1 MRAGSR
7 RFESCAS
14 TTNQKAS
21 FQRLFCFVNLIMNNN
36 YIELIGW
43 IGFLFIIYGYYL
55 NAKRKSYCFYIWG
68 IGNIVFVIYAT
79 LISSL
84 PMLFMSVF
92 TIGMNIYGLIQ
103 WNKN

>member
-1 MRAGSR
+1 
-7 RFESCAS
+7 
-14 TTNQKAS
+14 
-21 FQRLFCFVNLIMNNN
+21 MNNN

-43 IGFLFIIYGYYL
+43 IGFLFITYGYYL
-55 NAKRKSYCFYIWG
+55 NAKRKSYCFHIWG
-68 IGNIVFVIYAT
+68 IGNIVFVLYAA

-103 WNKN
+103 WNRN